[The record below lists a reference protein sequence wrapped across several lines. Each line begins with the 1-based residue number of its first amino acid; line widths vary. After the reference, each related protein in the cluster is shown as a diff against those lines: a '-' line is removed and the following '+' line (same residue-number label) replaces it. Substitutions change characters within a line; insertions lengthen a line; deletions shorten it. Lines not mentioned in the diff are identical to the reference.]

1 MDPGRSSV
9 GLVYACITH
18 KLGAA
23 VKRNNLNSYTWG
35 HGESGRLGHGI
46 DQNGRGLNQDV
57 WSPKVVDE
65 LRRCGCHVTQVQ
77 SHIIEQSSFCCASHV
92 TFHSPIILFTH
103 SSSVFYGTPACSSE
117 NRHWRSVGVGQWIE
131 GPARPRILVHSQHIS
146 PQQNAAALTFC
157 RLSYQS
163 ESIFP
168 PSLFAR
174 LQLSF

>member
-1 MDPGRSSV
+1 V
-9 GLVYACITH
+9 L
-18 KLGAA
+18 
-23 VKRNNLNSYTWG
+23 
-35 HGESGRLGHGI
+35 
-46 DQNGRGLNQDV
+46 
-57 WSPKVVDE
+57 
-65 LRRCGCHVTQVQ
+65 
-77 SHIIEQSSFCCASHV
+77 
-92 TFHSPIILFTH
+92 
-103 SSSVFYGTPACSSE
+103 YGTPACSSE

-174 LQLSF
+174 LQLSFLNPLVAGAVWRIAHCCSYLIWESFCLWSFSSRSTWPRLSPARCPFAYPCFASSRFCIRRGSGVGVHYCSDASA

>member
-1 MDPGRSSV
+1 VSLSLFFELLHRKSSHLHPPLSMCVASSMDPGRSSV

-35 HGESGRLGHGI
+35 QGESGRLGHGI

-77 SHIIEQSSFCCASHV
+77 SHTMEQWSFFAAHDTSHFPHN
-92 TFHSPIILFTH
+92 TFHSLVF
-103 SSSVFYGTPACSSE
+103 SVLWDTSM
-117 NRHWRSVGVGQWIE
+117 
-131 GPARPRILVHSQHIS
+131 
-146 PQQNAAALTFC
+146 
-157 RLSYQS
+157 
-163 ESIFP
+163 
-168 PSLFAR
+168 
-174 LQLSF
+174 LQ